1 MKLKEALERDEKNA
15 HESVKLLLRKYER
28 FRVKFHFK
36 KNVLEC
42 LIDTL
47 ISFEAHTQ
55 AAI

>member
-28 FRVKFHFK
+28 FRVKFHFF

-42 LIDTL
+42 LMDTL
-47 ISFEAHTQ
+47 ISFVAHTQ